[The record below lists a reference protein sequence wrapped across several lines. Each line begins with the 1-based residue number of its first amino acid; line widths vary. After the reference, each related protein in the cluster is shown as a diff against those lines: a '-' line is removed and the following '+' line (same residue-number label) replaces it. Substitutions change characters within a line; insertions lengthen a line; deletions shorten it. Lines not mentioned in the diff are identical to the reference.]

1 MISDMSNAS
10 LRTAINTSL
19 LKKTMDT
26 NEALMAKLI
35 DGLSSGSMQTSQAV
49 TTDSAPIKT
58 SALDIDA

>member
-49 TTDSAPIKT
+49 TTDSALIKT
-58 SALDIDA
+58 SALDIYA

>member
-19 LKKTMDT
+19 LKKSIDT

-35 DGLSSGSMQTSQAV
+35 EGLSSGSLQTSQAPAV
-49 TTDSAPIKT
+49 DTAAIKT
-58 SALDIDA
+58 STLDIYA

>member
-10 LRTAINTSL
+10 LRTVINTSL

-58 SALDIDA
+58 SALDIYA

>member
-19 LKKTMDT
+19 LKKSMDT

-49 TTDSAPIKT
+49 ATDSAPIKT
-58 SALDIDA
+58 STLDIYA

>member
-58 SALDIDA
+58 SALDIYA

>member
-26 NEALMAKLI
+26 NE
-35 DGLSSGSMQTSQAV
+35 
-49 TTDSAPIKT
+49 
-58 SALDIDA
+58 